1 MRLVFGLR
9 WVDNEE
15 KQMRTMFIVLSLA
28 LMFGMIGVPPVAGQ
42 TPSAQKV
49 AAQVSGKVI
58 TYQDLDD
65 EFRSRSRVPFESVQ
79 DDPRAQEARKR
90 LLQQM
95 IAQELLFLEAER
107 KKLTVAPAAVS
118 GRFKDIRARF
128 PSDEAFKQALASS
141 GLTEVKLEKKIKRDL
156 MIEEFVEKEVL
167 EKIVVSP
174 EEVKAFYQEHKDDYA
189 QEEEVHARHILIKV
203 APGAS
208 PEDDGKAKDR
218 AKAVLARAKK
228 GEDFATLAKETSEG
242 PSGARGGDLGY
253 FGRGKMVKP
262 FEEVAFK
269 LKVGEVSDLVRSNFG
284 YHIILVEDRKEAKRP
299 SYDEVK
305 DRVRDDLVRE
315 KAAAGT
321 REYIEVLRKQA
332 KITINVE

>member
-1 MRLVFGLR
+1 
-9 WVDNEE
+9 
-15 KQMRTMFIVLSLA
+15 MRTMFIVLSLA
-28 LMFGMIGVPPVAGQ
+28 LTFGIMGVAQVAGQ

-49 AAQVSGKVI
+49 AAQVNGKAI
-58 TYQDLDD
+58 TYKDLDD

-79 DDPRAQEARKR
+79 DDPRAQDARKR

-107 KKLTVAPAAVS
+107 RKLAVAPAAVS
-118 GRFKDIRARF
+118 GRIKDIRARF

-141 GLTEVKLEKKIKRDL
+141 GLTEATLEKKIKRGL
-156 MIEEFVEKEVL
+156 MIEELVEKEVL
-167 EKIVVSP
+167 DKVVVSP
-174 EEVKAFYQEHKDDYA
+174 EEVEAFYQGHKDDYA

-203 APGAS
+203 GPGAS

-253 FGRGKMVKP
+253 FGRGKMVKS
-262 FEEVAFK
+262 FEEAAFK

-284 YHIILVEDRKEAKRP
+284 YHIILVEDRKEGKRP

-321 REYIEVLRKQA
+321 REYIEVLRKKA
-332 KITINVE
+332 KITVNLK

>member
-1 MRLVFGLR
+1 
-9 WVDNEE
+9 
-15 KQMRTMFIVLSLA
+15 MRTMFIVLSLA
-28 LMFGMIGVPPVAGQ
+28 LMLGIMGVLQVRGQ

-49 AAQVSGKVI
+49 AAKVNGKVI
-58 TYQDLDD
+58 TYQDLNG

-95 IAQELLFLEAER
+95 VAQELLFLEAER
-107 KKLTVAPAAVS
+107 QKLAVAPAAVS
-118 GRFKDIRARF
+118 GRLKDIRSRF
-128 PSDEAFKQALASS
+128 PSDEAFKQALTSS
-141 GLTEVKLEKKIKRDL
+141 GLTEAKLEKRIKRGL
-156 MIEEFVEKEVL
+156 MVEELVEKEIL
-167 EKIVVSP
+167 DKIVVSP

-228 GEDFATLAKETSEG
+228 GEDFAALAKETSEG

-262 FEEVAFK
+262 FEEAAFK
-269 LKVGEVSDLVRSNFG
+269 LKVGEVSDPVRSSFG
-284 YHIILVEDRKEAKRP
+284 YHIILVEGRREAKRP
-299 SYDEVK
+299 SYEEVK

-321 REYIEVLRKQA
+321 REYIEGLRAKA
-332 KITINVE
+332 KITINLK